1 MAFTYN
7 LATNEGQVR
16 LMIPDNVVA
25 RYIFEDAEITAFLT
39 IEGASIKKATAMAL
53 ETLASNEALV
63 LKVIRLLDLTTD
75 GAKTSAALL
84 ARAKLLRAQAED
96 DDTGAAFDWAE
107 LVYDDFSAREHIIN
121 EALRDA

>member
-7 LATNEGQVR
+7 VATDAGKVR

-25 RYIFEDAEITAFLT
+25 RYIFEDDEIDAFLT
-39 IEGASIKKATAMAL
+39 IEGSVIKKAAALGL
-53 ETLASNEALV
+53 ETLASNDALV

-75 GAKTSAALL
+75 GAKVSDALL
-84 ARAKLLRAQAED
+84 KRAAKLREQAED

-107 LVYDDFSAREHIIN
+107 LVYDDFGARERIIG

>member
-7 LATNEGQVR
+7 LATDAGKVR

-25 RYIFEDAEITAFLT
+25 RYIFEDDEIDAFLT
-39 IEGASIKKATAMAL
+39 IEGGIKKATALGL

-63 LKVIRLLDLTTD
+63 LKVIRLMDLTTD
-75 GAKTSAALL
+75 GAKLSDALL
-84 ARAKLLRAQAED
+84 RRAAKLREQAEA

-107 LVYDDFSAREHIIN
+107 LVYDDFSARERIID

>member
-7 LATNEGQVR
+7 LATDAGKVR

-25 RYIFEDAEITAFLT
+25 RYIFEDDEIDAFLT
-39 IEGASIKKATAMAL
+39 IEGGIKKAAALGL
-53 ETLASNEALV
+53 ETLASSEALV
-63 LKVIRLLDLTTD
+63 LKVIRLMDLTTD
-75 GAKTSAALL
+75 GAKLSDALL
-84 ARAKLLRAQAED
+84 RRAAKLREQAED

-107 LVYDDFSAREHIIN
+107 LVYDDFSARERIIG